1 MVNSVNSVKDLLSMI
16 RFLRITGGIELTEV
30 FNRVI
35 TRRLG
40 TSGGLAETLVQRLM
54 QDICLRRK
62 KDMKFVDLKL
72 PEKKE
77 FIHRIAFR
85 PEEKKKYDTLLYVK
99 LFLTSL
105 STLTPLYRDEA
116 RSALEIFQ
124 SGGDS
129 YRGRFQNVLERL
141 LRLRQL

>member
-1 MVNSVNSVKDLLSMI
+1 MI

-54 QDICLRRK
+54 RDICLRRR

-77 FIHRIAFR
+77 FVHRITFR
-85 PEEKKKYDTLLYVK
+85 ADEKRKYDTLLYVRFHFT
-99 LFLTSL
+99 LHASL
-105 STLTPLYRDEA
+105 VLTPLA
-116 RSALEIFQ
+116 Q
-124 SGGDS
+124 
-129 YRGRFQNVLERL
+129 V
-141 LRLRQL
+141 